1 MAIRELGEKR
11 GFRQTLEVIGGSVYT
26 VGYSLL
32 EKDSDRHCK
41 R

>member
-26 VGYSLL
+26 VGYIVF
-32 EKDSDRHCK
+32 
-41 R
+41 